1 MKKPN
6 LIEDVK
12 NTNYKMHKGKKG
24 WTVSYSLLTFMLG
37 GIFYGNTSA
46 QQVNAAD
53 IGTKTTQLTKQ
64 DKGQQEVES
73 KSIDDARTT
82 AGLTLDTEA
91 TSTKNKINTDA
102 NLTNKEKAAQIETI
116 DSLVANGKARI
127 AEATELVS
135 IKAIVDQ
142 AVANINS
149 SYKPG
154 SVISESKPAKN
165 NKTNSTTKVA
175 ANTKKAPTINEAKK
189 PASKK
194 VAVSTYQGLSSFF
207 KEDAPAEANKPALA
221 NTNTNNSSSKDNNKE
236 ETSSLI
242 APQDKKV
249 SAASLQGKSI
259 TTKTD
264 EEVEANTDATVA
276 PDPDAG
282 REDFEDL
289 VKKPSGK
296 TRTSINVP
304 VPKEVTNPDT
314 SQSADVSTFAQL
326 ADAWGNSAVTY
337 INITQDIAFDSA
349 VASRAGGFGTRGKN
363 ARTPATSVVI
373 NGNGHKI
380 DMGNQSLR
388 VGNYRVPQATS
399 ITVTNAKFTQSF
411 TSAGGAATALLSS
424 TYAGNGPLLTFNID
438 NVELEPSAAGTYSV
452 RGVVAYGAKI
462 VFSGDNKFVITNEV
476 ARGMASVYFANDA
489 SVQMVRNSNDFE
501 DDNSDGDGDDGS
513 TSDPSVVL
521 DRATPEFAFNRGNG
535 NKNQFIMGDRSSNL
549 AATLNGVSTRYP
561 ALQGSIMTLQV
572 GDDVSWTQKGF
583 AYFLLASNGAAF
595 RSASYVF
602 GQNFDLECPSATRG
616 GVIHLYRNQSLVF
629 NPGTILD
636 INQQVSNDSII
647 VVAGTSS
654 VTFNSPRELDLAIT
668 NKGDA
673 AATARRGIVSGS
685 GTVKINNSSIRTWD
699 GLNSSEEKPDGDYSA
714 KFSNITITN
723 GVATISVVGGNA
735 TSSNILTATTRELKT
750 NAIKPGKVKIEYI
763 DRQGNNIGEYELPF
777 GNGAYED
784 AYIGKRIPLVSE
796 DIVNHI
802 PEGYMWALGN
812 QIYSGAAAD
821 QQSGGAA
828 TDEDNG
834 DASGQPNVAIVP
846 MDDGSFTY
854 KVYVY
859 GTKQNVTYKYVDVNH
874 PDKVLTIP
882 KLAGT
887 EDTSGLVT
895 ANYGNTIDWT
905 NKYYTQTNVPVGYH
919 YKTDAENQP
928 TTTLVSNDNPVVILY
943 VEGDEQKIV
952 PTYVDGDG
960 NAITPDNP
968 VEITG
973 RTGDTITIP
982 TAPDVKNLAVD
993 EIYLNGNLVTT
1004 GSSFEMP
1011 DQAHLSAKDKYTIVY
1026 KYRSLQIDKDE
1037 AIKAIE
1043 TAANNATEKISINK
1057 TWTTAGKENQSN
1069 KVIQAKIDAINEI
1082 NNCETLSQLNSVK
1095 DKWIEEINKLG
1106 DENGKPLETQ
1116 KTDAKGLIDDK
1127 AKEVKDQID
1136 TDVTLTNAKK
1146 AEQKADV
1153 DKAVADAKTAI
1164 DNAED
1169 AQGIEDALNKG
1180 REQIGNKHR
1189 PESLT
1194 QQQTDA
1200 KSAIDGKAK
1209 EVKDKIDADKTLTN
1223 AQKTDQKDAVDQAAA
1238 AIKDAIDKAEDAQ
1251 TIEDTLIAGKDKID
1265 AVYKPGDPISSQ
1277 KEAAKGK
1284 IDDKVK
1290 EVKGN
1295 IDADKNLTDAE
1306 KEKQKTDVDKAAAD
1320 AKDAIDKADTAQGV
1334 QDALNKGI
1342 DSIGNAY
1349 VPGGPLSGQKTDAK
1363 GRIDDKAKEVKGNID
1378 ADKNLTDKQKAEQKD
1393 AVDQA
1398 AVAAKENIDLA
1409 ETAQG
1414 VKDALDKGIDSIGNA
1429 YVPGGP
1435 LSAQKIDAKGKID
1448 DKAKEVKGNID
1459 ADKNLTDKQ
1468 KAEQKDAVD
1477 QAAVA
1482 AKENIDLA
1490 ETAQGIENALNIGK
1504 DKIDAAYK
1512 PGSSLTGQKTDA
1524 KGQIDDKAKEVKGK
1538 IDADKN
1544 LTDKQKVDQKA
1555 EVDQA
1560 AADAKDA
1567 IDKAETAQGVEDAV
1581 TTGKANIDAAYKPG
1595 GSLSGQKTEAKGQID
1610 DKAKE
1615 VKGNIDADK
1624 NLTDKQKA
1632 EQKDAVDKAASDAK
1646 DAIDKAETA
1655 QAVED
1660 AVNTGKDKIDA
1671 AHKPGSSL
1679 SGQKT
1684 DAKGRIDDKAKEV
1697 KGNIDAD
1704 KNLTDKQK
1712 AEQKDAVDKA
1722 AVDAKDAI
1730 DKAETAQGVEDAV
1743 TTGKANIDA
1752 AYKPGSALSGQKTDA
1767 KGQIDDKAKE
1777 VKGNI
1782 DADKNLTDKQKADQ
1796 KADVDKAAS
1805 DAKDAIDQAE
1815 TAQAVED
1822 AVTTGKDKI
1831 GAAYKPGSSLTG
1843 QKTDAKGRIDDKA
1856 KEVKGNIDADKNL
1869 TDKQKSEQKADVDKA
1884 ASDAKD
1890 AIDKAETAQAVEEA
1904 VTTGKANIDAV
1915 YKPGSALS
1923 GQKTDAKGRID
1934 DKVKEVKDKIDA
1946 DNNLTDKQKADQKAD
1961 VDKAASAAKDAI
1973 DQAETAQA
1981 VEDAVTIGKAN
1992 IDAAYKPGSSL
2003 TAQKTDAKGRIDDK
2017 VKEVKDKIDADKN
2030 LTDKQK
2036 TDQKAAVDQAAAD
2049 AKDAIN
2055 KADTAQAVEEAVTTG
2070 KANIDAAYKPG
2081 SALSGQKTDAKGQID
2096 DKAKEVKGNIDADKN
2111 LTDKQKADQ
2120 KADVDKA
2127 ASDAK
2132 DAIDKAETAQAVEDA
2147 VTTGKANIDA
2157 AYKPGSALG
2166 GQKTDA
2172 KGQID
2177 DKAKEV
2183 KDKID
2188 ADVNLTDKQKTDQ
2201 KDAVDK
2207 AVSDAKDAIDKA
2219 DTAQGVQDALND
2231 GKDKIDAIYAPG
2243 SSLSGQKT
2251 EAKGKIDDKAKEVK
2265 GNIDADKNLTDKQKA
2280 DQKDAVDKAAA
2291 DAKDAIDQAK
2301 TAQAIEDA
2309 VTTGKANIDAAYKP
2323 GSSLT
2328 GQKTDAKGQI
2338 DDKAKEVK
2346 GKIDGDK
2353 NLTDKQKADQKA
2365 DVDQAVTD
2373 AKNAIDQAETA
2384 QAVEEAVTTGKAN
2397 IDAAYKPGSSI
2408 TGQKTDAK
2416 GQIDDKVKEVKGN
2429 IEADKNLTD
2438 KQKTE
2443 QKDALDKAAADAKDA
2458 IDQAETAQAIEDAV
2472 TTGKANIDAAYK
2484 PGTPISNQ
2492 KTTAK
2497 GQIDDKA
2504 KEVKGKIDAD
2514 KNLTDKQKTE
2524 QKADVDQAVTEAKN
2538 AIDQAETAQAVEE
2551 AVTTGKANI
2560 DAAYKPGTP
2569 ISNQK
2574 TTAKGQIDDKAKEVK
2589 GKIDADNNLTDKQK
2603 SDQKEAVDK
2612 AATDAKDAIDQAET
2626 AQAVEEAVT
2635 TGKANIDA
2643 AYKPGSP
2650 VSGQKTAAKGQI
2662 DDKAKEVKDKIDA
2675 DKNLTDKQKADQ
2687 KADVDKAA
2695 SDAKGAIDKAETAQ
2709 AVEDAVTTGK
2719 DQIEAAYKP
2728 GTSLSGQK
2736 TAAKG
2741 QIDDKAKEVK
2751 DKIDSDKNL
2760 TDKQKADQKVAVD
2773 KAVTDAKDA
2782 IDKAETA
2789 QAVED
2794 AVTTGKANIEA
2805 AYKPGS
2811 DISNQKTEAKGQI
2824 DDKAKE
2830 VKDKIDADKN
2840 LTDKQKSEQ
2849 KDAVDKA
2856 AADAKDAINKAE
2868 TAQEVQDAINKGK
2881 DQIDAAYKPGSA
2893 IGGQKTDAKS
2903 KIDDKVKEVKGKI
2916 DADKNLTDKQK
2927 ADQKADVDQ
2936 AAADAK
2942 NAIDQAETAQAVE
2955 DAVTT
2960 GKANIDAAYKPGSSL
2975 SGQKTDAKGQ
2985 IDDKGKEVKD
2995 KIDADKNLT
3004 DKQKADQKLEVDKA
3018 VSEAKD
3024 AIDKAGSAQE
3034 VQDALNKGKDKIDAA
3049 YKPGTVITDQKDK
3062 AKDKINETVKDVKDK
3077 IDADKNLTDAEKEK
3091 QKADAD
3097 KAAADAK
3104 DAIDK
3109 AETAQEVQDAVNKGN
3124 DRIENAYKPGTALTA
3139 QKSNA
3144 KDRID
3149 DEADT
3154 IKDLIAKDRSLT
3166 DKAKADQVAAVDAA
3180 AQTAKNR
3187 IDAATTAQEVQNAVD
3202 RGIKNIDSK
3211 YVTNPIT
3218 LAEQKEY
3225 AQQLIRDEAEIVKGQ
3240 IESDPALDTETK
3252 AQQAKAVDAQVQ
3264 KAINKIAQAPDAQ
3277 AVQEEYNNGI
3287 IAIHA
3292 QHLKGTELETQKQ
3305 KAKDSITQELTTIKE
3320 AISKDVSLVSSE
3332 KAKQIADAEL
3342 AAGKAQNAIDRA
3354 NKAQDISDNLAAGI
3368 IAIDNAYIPGK
3379 PLADQKSEANKA
3391 LDDAA
3396 AAAKDKIDKDQSK
3409 TAEEKANEKQKID
3422 DAVSKAKDAI
3432 DKAKD
3437 ADGVNNA
3444 KIEGTSEIEIAQ
3456 KPTATVED
3464 QKNSA
3469 KKEIDDAANAAKNKI
3484 SQDVSLTNEQKAAA
3498 NKAVDDAAAA
3508 AKDAI
3513 DKASNSDEINK
3524 AKQDGINAI
3533 DKITAE
3539 LDLQKL
3545 KDQSKAIIIDS
3556 AQAAKNKIDNI
3567 ANVSDGEKQSAKEK
3581 IDQILE
3587 AGKANIDK
3595 ANSFE
3600 EILQVIDRTNKE
3612 IGLVTVVPNN
3622 NNSNGS
3628 DGAGSNGS
3636 GSNGSD
3642 GAGSNGSGSNG
3653 SDGAGGNGSGS
3664 NGSDGAGSNGSG
3676 SNGSDGAGSNGSG
3689 SNGSDGAGSNGSG
3702 SNGSDGAGSNGSGSN
3717 GSDGAGSN
3725 GSVPNGSDGAGSN
3738 GSGSNG
3744 SDGAGSNGSG
3754 SNGSDGA
3761 GSNGSGSNGSDDAG
3775 SNGSGSNGSD
3785 GAGSNSSGSNG
3796 SDGNGSGSN
3805 GSDGA
3810 GSNGS
3815 GSNGSN
3821 GSGSGSSNGS
3831 GSTGSGSNSSGSGS
3845 SNGSGST
3852 STGSNGSGSTVNNP
3866 ATSEGTA
3873 AATAGEETGDAVD
3886 RKLNHNAYFYNKD
3899 GKRANLLVAKKGS
3912 VISTYK
3918 QESINGRD
3926 FYLTDNGL
3934 YVAVNNFK
3942 EQTRLLKK
3950 NAFLY
3955 SSKGKRIS
3963 TKLLKKNTKVKTYG
3977 DPVTI
3982 KGKQYYITTGNRYVK
3997 AANFAVA
4004 AKEANNVV
4012 ADGVTANAIL
4022 EHDAYIYND
4031 EGKRINR
4038 VVLKAGSQLA
4048 TGETKTIDGRQFIE
4062 IGKGHYVA
4070 SDNVTGTARKL
4081 STKAYVYDQHG
4092 QRIGKQTLK
4101 KNDTVQTYG
4110 EPVKKGGQEFYI
4122 IGNNKFVK
4130 KGVVK

>member
-37 GIFYGNTSA
+37 GIFYSNTSA

-154 SVISESKPAKN
+154 SVISESKPTKN

-175 ANTKKAPTINEAKK
+175 ANTKKTPIINEAKK

-221 NTNTNNSSSKDNNKE
+221 NTNTNNSSSKDINKE

-249 SAASLQGKSI
+249 SAASLQGKTI
-259 TTKTD
+259 TTKAD

-314 SQSADVSTFAQL
+314 SQSVDVSTFAQL
-326 ADAWGNSAVTY
+326 ADAWGDSAVTY

-349 VASRAGGFGTRGKN
+349 VASRTGGFGTRGKN

-388 VGNYRVPQATS
+388 VGNYRLPQATS
-399 ITVTNAKFTQSF
+399 ITVTNAKFTQSL
-411 TSAGGAATALLSS
+411 TSTGGAATALLSS
-424 TYAGNGPLLTFNID
+424 TYAANGPLLTFNID
-438 NVELEPSAAGTYSV
+438 NVELEPSAGGTYSV
-452 RGVVAYGAKI
+452 RGIVAYGAKV

-501 DDNSDGDGDDGS
+501 DDNSDDGDDDGS
-513 TSDPSVVL
+513 TADPSVVL

-549 AATLNGVSTRYP
+549 AATLNGVSTRFP
-561 ALQGSIMTLQV
+561 ALYGSIMTLQV
-572 GDDVSWTQKGF
+572 GDDVSWTQRGF
-583 AYFLLASNGAAF
+583 AYFLLAPNGAAF

-602 GQNFDLECPSATRG
+602 GQNFDLECLAATRG
-616 GVIHLYRNQSLVF
+616 GVIHLYRDQSLVF

-647 VVAGTSS
+647 KVDRNSI
-654 VTFNSPRELDLAIT
+654 VTFNSPKELDLAIT
-668 NKGDA
+668 NKGDD
-673 AATARRGIVSGS
+673 AATARRGIVSGT

-777 GNGAYED
+777 GEGAYED

-812 QIYSGAAAD
+812 QIYAGAAAD
-821 QQSGGAA
+821 KQSGGAA

-1095 DKWIEEINKLG
+1095 NKWIEEINRLG

-1200 KSAIDGKAK
+1200 KSAIDVKAK

-1223 AQKTDQKDAVDQAAA
+1223 AQKTEQKDAVDQAAA

-1378 ADKNLTDKQKAEQKD
+1378 ADKNLTDKQKAD
-1393 AVDQA
+1393 
-1398 AVAAKENIDLA
+1398 
-1409 ETAQG
+1409 
-1414 VKDALDKGIDSIGNA
+1414 
-1429 YVPGGP
+1429 
-1435 LSAQKIDAKGKID
+1435 
-1448 DKAKEVKGNID
+1448 
-1459 ADKNLTDKQ
+1459 
-1468 KAEQKDAVD
+1468 
-1477 QAAVA
+1477 
-1482 AKENIDLA
+1482 
-1490 ETAQGIENALNIGK
+1490 
-1504 DKIDAAYK
+1504 
-1512 PGSSLTGQKTDA
+1512 
-1524 KGQIDDKAKEVKGK
+1524 
-1538 IDADKN
+1538 
-1544 LTDKQKVDQKA
+1544 
-1555 EVDQA
+1555 
-1560 AADAKDA
+1560 
-1567 IDKAETAQGVEDAV
+1567 
-1581 TTGKANIDAAYKPG
+1581 
-1595 GSLSGQKTEAKGQID
+1595 
-1610 DKAKE
+1610 
-1615 VKGNIDADK
+1615 
-1624 NLTDKQKA
+1624 
-1632 EQKDAVDKAASDAK
+1632 
-1646 DAIDKAETA
+1646 
-1655 QAVED
+1655 
-1660 AVNTGKDKIDA
+1660 
-1671 AHKPGSSL
+1671 
-1679 SGQKT
+1679 
-1684 DAKGRIDDKAKEV
+1684 
-1697 KGNIDAD
+1697 
-1704 KNLTDKQK
+1704 
-1712 AEQKDAVDKA
+1712 
-1722 AVDAKDAI
+1722 
-1730 DKAETAQGVEDAV
+1730 
-1743 TTGKANIDA
+1743 
-1752 AYKPGSALSGQKTDA
+1752 
-1767 KGQIDDKAKE
+1767 
-1777 VKGNI
+1777 
-1782 DADKNLTDKQKADQ
+1782 
-1796 KADVDKAAS
+1796 
-1805 DAKDAIDQAE
+1805 
-1815 TAQAVED
+1815 
-1822 AVTTGKDKI
+1822 
-1831 GAAYKPGSSLTG
+1831 
-1843 QKTDAKGRIDDKA
+1843 
-1856 KEVKGNIDADKNL
+1856 
-1869 TDKQKSEQKADVDKA
+1869 QKADVDKA

-1890 AIDKAETAQAVEEA
+1890 AIDKAETAQSVEEA

-1934 DKVKEVKDKIDA
+1934 DKVKEVKGKIDA

-1981 VEDAVTIGKAN
+1981 VEDAVTVGKAN

-2096 DKAKEVKGNIDADKN
+2096 DKAKEVKVNIDADKN

-2251 EAKGKIDDKAKEVK
+2251 DAKGRIDDKAKEVK

-2323 GSSLT
+2323 GSALA

-2346 GKIDGDK
+2346 DKIDADK
-2353 NLTDKQKADQKA
+2353 NLTDKQKAEQKDA
-2365 DVDQAVTD
+2365 VDQAAVA
-2373 AKNAIDQAETA
+2373 AKENIDLAETA
-2384 QAVEEAVTTGKAN
+2384 QGIENALNIGKDK
-2397 IDAAYKPGSSI
+2397 IDAAYKPGSSL

-2429 IEADKNLTD
+2429 IDADKNLTD

-2443 QKDALDKAAADAKDA
+2443 QKDAVDKAAADAKDA

-2484 PGTPISNQ
+2484 PGSPVSGQ
-2492 KTTAK
+2492 KTAAK

-2524 QKADVDQAVTEAKN
+2524 QKDAVDKAAADAKD
-2538 AIDQAETAQAVEE
+2538 AIDQAETAQSVEE

-2574 TTAKGQIDDKAKEVK
+2574 TTAKGQIDDKVKEVK

-2675 DKNLTDKQKADQ
+2675 DKNLTDKQKTDQ

-2695 SDAKGAIDKAETAQ
+2695 SDAKDAIDKAETAQ

-2736 TAAKG
+2736 TTAKG

-2782 IDKAETA
+2782 IDRAETA

-2916 DADKNLTDKQK
+2916 DADMNLTDKQK

-3034 VQDALNKGKDKIDAA
+3034 VQDAQDALNKGKDKIDAA

-3653 SDGAGGNGSGS
+3653 SDGADSNGSGSNGSNGAGSNGSGS

-3725 GSVPNGSDGAGSN
+3725 GSGSNGSDGAGSN

-3761 GSNGSGSNGSDDAG
+3761 GSNGSGSNGSD
-3775 SNGSGSNGSD
+3775 
-3785 GAGSNSSGSNG
+3785 
-3796 SDGNGSGSN
+3796 
-3805 GSDGA
+3805 GA

-3821 GSGSGSSNGS
+3821 GSGSNGSGSNGSNGSGSNGSGSNGSNGSGSGNSNGS

-3955 SSKGKRIS
+3955 SSKGKRIN

-4022 EHDAYIYND
+4022 EHDAYVYNGD
-4031 EGKRINR
+4031 GKRINQ
-4038 VVLKAGSQLA
+4038 VVLKAGSKITA
-4048 TGETKTIDGRQFIE
+4048 GDTKTIDGRQFVE
-4062 IGKGHYVA
+4062 IANGQYVA

-4081 STKAYVYDQHG
+4081 TTKAAIYNKYG
-4092 QRIGKQTLK
+4092 NKTSKPAMK
-4101 KNDTVQTYG
+4101 KGETVQTYG
-4110 EPVKKGGQEFYI
+4110 DIVVIKGKAYYA
-4122 IGNNKFVK
+4122 IGNDEFIKQTAFE
-4130 KGVVK
+4130 

>member
-1 MKKPN
+1 
-6 LIEDVK
+6 
-12 NTNYKMHKGKKG
+12 MHKGKKG

-37 GIFYGNTSA
+37 GIFYSNTSA

-154 SVISESKPAKN
+154 SVISESKPTKN

-175 ANTKKAPTINEAKK
+175 ANTKKTPIINEAKK

-221 NTNTNNSSSKDNNKE
+221 NTNTNNSSSKDINKE

-249 SAASLQGKSI
+249 SAASLQGKTI
-259 TTKTD
+259 TTKAD

-314 SQSADVSTFAQL
+314 SQSVDVSTFAQL
-326 ADAWGNSAVTY
+326 ADAWGDSAVTY

-349 VASRAGGFGTRGKN
+349 VASRTGGFGTRGKN

-388 VGNYRVPQATS
+388 VGNYRLPQATS
-399 ITVTNAKFTQSF
+399 ITVTNAKFTQSL
-411 TSAGGAATALLSS
+411 TSTGGAATALLSS
-424 TYAGNGPLLTFNID
+424 TYAANGPLLTFNID
-438 NVELEPSAAGTYSV
+438 NVELEPSAGGTYSV
-452 RGVVAYGAKI
+452 RGIVAYGAKV

-501 DDNSDGDGDDGS
+501 DDNSDDGS
-513 TSDPSVVL
+513 TADPSVVL

-549 AATLNGVSTRYP
+549 AATLNGVSTRFP
-561 ALQGSIMTLQV
+561 ALYGSIMTLQV
-572 GDDVSWTQKGF
+572 GDDVSWTQRGF
-583 AYFLLASNGAAF
+583 AYFLLAPNGAAF

-602 GQNFDLECPSATRG
+602 GQNFDLECPAATRG
-616 GVIHLYRNQSLVF
+616 GVIHLYRDQSLVF

-647 VVAGTSS
+647 KVDRNSI
-654 VTFNSPRELDLAIT
+654 VTFNSPKELDLAIT
-668 NKGDA
+668 NKGDD
-673 AATARRGIVSGS
+673 AATARRGIVSGT

-777 GNGAYED
+777 GEGAYED

-812 QIYSGAAAD
+812 QIYAGAAAD
-821 QQSGGAA
+821 KQSGGAA

-1095 DKWIEEINKLG
+1095 NKWIEEINRLG

-1200 KSAIDGKAK
+1200 KSAIDVKAK

-1223 AQKTDQKDAVDQAAA
+1223 AQKTEQKDAVDQAAA

-1560 AADAKDA
+1560 ATDAKDA

-1646 DAIDKAETA
+1646 DAIDLAETA

-1782 DADKNLTDKQKADQ
+1782 DADKNLTDKQKTDQ

-1869 TDKQKSEQKADVDKA
+1869 TDKQKADQKADVDKA

-1890 AIDKAETAQAVEEA
+1890 AIDKAETAQSVEEA

-1934 DKVKEVKDKIDA
+1934 DKVKEVKGKIDA

-1981 VEDAVTIGKAN
+1981 VEDAVTVGKAN

-2096 DKAKEVKGNIDADKN
+2096 DKAKEVKVNIDADKN

-2188 ADVNLTDKQKTDQ
+2188 AD
-2201 KDAVDK
+2201 
-2207 AVSDAKDAIDKA
+2207 
-2219 DTAQGVQDALND
+2219 
-2231 GKDKIDAIYAPG
+2231 
-2243 SSLSGQKT
+2243 
-2251 EAKGKIDDKAKEVK
+2251 
-2265 GNIDADKNLTDKQKA
+2265 KNLTDKQKA
-2280 DQKDAVDKAAA
+2280 EQKDAVDQAAVA
-2291 DAKDAIDQAK
+2291 AKENIDLAE
-2301 TAQAIEDA
+2301 TAQGIENA
-2309 VTTGKANIDAAYKP
+2309 LNIGKDKIDAAYKP

-2338 DDKAKEVK
+2338 DDK
-2346 GKIDGDK
+2346 
-2353 NLTDKQKADQKA
+2353 
-2365 DVDQAVTD
+2365 
-2373 AKNAIDQAETA
+2373 
-2384 QAVEEAVTTGKAN
+2384 
-2397 IDAAYKPGSSI
+2397 
-2408 TGQKTDAK
+2408 
-2416 GQIDDKVKEVKGN
+2416 VKEVKGN
-2429 IEADKNLTD
+2429 IDADKNLTD

-2443 QKDALDKAAADAKDA
+2443 QKDAVDKAAADAKDA

-2484 PGTPISNQ
+2484 PGSPVSGQ
-2492 KTTAK
+2492 KTAAK

-2524 QKADVDQAVTEAKN
+2524 QKDAVDKAAADAKD
-2538 AIDQAETAQAVEE
+2538 AIDQAETAQSVEE

-2574 TTAKGQIDDKAKEVK
+2574 TTAKGQIDDKVKEVK

-2675 DKNLTDKQKADQ
+2675 DKNLTDKQKTDQ

-2695 SDAKGAIDKAETAQ
+2695 SDAKDAIDKAETAQ

-2736 TAAKG
+2736 TTAKG

-2782 IDKAETA
+2782 IDRAETA

-2916 DADKNLTDKQK
+2916 DADMNLTDKQK

-2942 NAIDQAETAQAVE
+2942 NAIDQAETAQAIE

-2985 IDDKGKEVKD
+2985 IDDKAKEVKD

-3653 SDGAGGNGSGS
+3653 SDGADSNGSGSNGSNGAGSNGSGS

-3725 GSVPNGSDGAGSN
+3725 GSGSNGSDGAGSN

-3761 GSNGSGSNGSDDAG
+3761 GSNGSGSNGSD
-3775 SNGSGSNGSD
+3775 
-3785 GAGSNSSGSNG
+3785 
-3796 SDGNGSGSN
+3796 
-3805 GSDGA
+3805 GA

-3821 GSGSGSSNGS
+3821 GSGSNGSGSNGSNGSGSNGSGSNGSNGSGSGNSNGS

-3955 SSKGKRIS
+3955 SSKGKRIN

-4022 EHDAYIYND
+4022 EHDAYVYNGD
-4031 EGKRINR
+4031 GKRINQ
-4038 VVLKAGSQLA
+4038 VVLKAGSKITA
-4048 TGETKTIDGRQFIE
+4048 GDTKTIDGRQFVE
-4062 IGKGHYVA
+4062 IANGQYVA

-4081 STKAYVYDQHG
+4081 TTKAAIYNKYG
-4092 QRIGKQTLK
+4092 NKTSKPAMK
-4101 KNDTVQTYG
+4101 KGETVQTYG
-4110 EPVKKGGQEFYI
+4110 DIVVIKGKAYYA
-4122 IGNNKFVK
+4122 IGNDEFIKQTAFE
-4130 KGVVK
+4130 

>member
-37 GIFYGNTSA
+37 GIFYSNTSA

-154 SVISESKPAKN
+154 SVISESKPTKN

-175 ANTKKAPTINEAKK
+175 ANTKKTPIINEAKK

-221 NTNTNNSSSKDNNKE
+221 NTNTNNSSSKDINKE

-249 SAASLQGKSI
+249 SAASLQGKTI
-259 TTKTD
+259 TTKAD

-314 SQSADVSTFAQL
+314 SQSVDVSTFAQL
-326 ADAWGNSAVTY
+326 ADAWGDSAVTY

-349 VASRAGGFGTRGKN
+349 VASRTGGFGTRGKN

-388 VGNYRVPQATS
+388 VGNYRLPQATS
-399 ITVTNAKFTQSF
+399 ITVTNAKFTQSL
-411 TSAGGAATALLSS
+411 TSTGGAATALLSS
-424 TYAGNGPLLTFNID
+424 TYAANGPLLTFNID
-438 NVELEPSAAGTYSV
+438 NVELEPSAGGTYSV
-452 RGVVAYGAKI
+452 RGIVAYGAKV

-501 DDNSDGDGDDGS
+501 DDNSDDGDDDGS
-513 TSDPSVVL
+513 TADPSVVL
-521 DRATPEFAFNRGNG
+521 DRATPEFVFNRGNG

-549 AATLNGVSTRYP
+549 AATLNGVSTRFP
-561 ALQGSIMTLQV
+561 ALYGSIMTLQV
-572 GDDVSWTQKGF
+572 GDDVSWTQRGF
-583 AYFLLASNGAAF
+583 AYFLLAPNGAAF

-602 GQNFDLECPSATRG
+602 GQNFDLECPAATRG
-616 GVIHLYRNQSLVF
+616 GVIHLYRDQSLVF

-647 VVAGTSS
+647 KVDRNSI
-654 VTFNSPRELDLAIT
+654 VTFNSPKELDLAIT
-668 NKGDA
+668 NKGDD
-673 AATARRGIVSGS
+673 AATARRGIVSGT

-777 GNGAYED
+777 GEGAYED

-812 QIYSGAAAD
+812 QIYAGAAAD
-821 QQSGGAA
+821 KQSGGAA

-1095 DKWIEEINKLG
+1095 NKWIEEINRLG

-1200 KSAIDGKAK
+1200 KSAIDVKAK

-1223 AQKTDQKDAVDQAAA
+1223 AQKTEQKDAVDQAAA

-1378 ADKNLTDKQKAEQKD
+1378 ADKNLTDKQKAD
-1393 AVDQA
+1393 
-1398 AVAAKENIDLA
+1398 
-1409 ETAQG
+1409 
-1414 VKDALDKGIDSIGNA
+1414 
-1429 YVPGGP
+1429 
-1435 LSAQKIDAKGKID
+1435 
-1448 DKAKEVKGNID
+1448 
-1459 ADKNLTDKQ
+1459 
-1468 KAEQKDAVD
+1468 
-1477 QAAVA
+1477 
-1482 AKENIDLA
+1482 
-1490 ETAQGIENALNIGK
+1490 
-1504 DKIDAAYK
+1504 
-1512 PGSSLTGQKTDA
+1512 
-1524 KGQIDDKAKEVKGK
+1524 
-1538 IDADKN
+1538 
-1544 LTDKQKVDQKA
+1544 
-1555 EVDQA
+1555 
-1560 AADAKDA
+1560 
-1567 IDKAETAQGVEDAV
+1567 
-1581 TTGKANIDAAYKPG
+1581 
-1595 GSLSGQKTEAKGQID
+1595 
-1610 DKAKE
+1610 
-1615 VKGNIDADK
+1615 
-1624 NLTDKQKA
+1624 
-1632 EQKDAVDKAASDAK
+1632 
-1646 DAIDKAETA
+1646 
-1655 QAVED
+1655 
-1660 AVNTGKDKIDA
+1660 
-1671 AHKPGSSL
+1671 
-1679 SGQKT
+1679 
-1684 DAKGRIDDKAKEV
+1684 
-1697 KGNIDAD
+1697 
-1704 KNLTDKQK
+1704 
-1712 AEQKDAVDKA
+1712 
-1722 AVDAKDAI
+1722 
-1730 DKAETAQGVEDAV
+1730 
-1743 TTGKANIDA
+1743 
-1752 AYKPGSALSGQKTDA
+1752 
-1767 KGQIDDKAKE
+1767 
-1777 VKGNI
+1777 
-1782 DADKNLTDKQKADQ
+1782 
-1796 KADVDKAAS
+1796 
-1805 DAKDAIDQAE
+1805 
-1815 TAQAVED
+1815 
-1822 AVTTGKDKI
+1822 
-1831 GAAYKPGSSLTG
+1831 
-1843 QKTDAKGRIDDKA
+1843 
-1856 KEVKGNIDADKNL
+1856 
-1869 TDKQKSEQKADVDKA
+1869 QKADVDKA

-1890 AIDKAETAQAVEEA
+1890 AIDKAETAQSVEEA

-1934 DKVKEVKDKIDA
+1934 DKVKEVKGKIDA

-1981 VEDAVTIGKAN
+1981 VEDAVTVGKAN

-2096 DKAKEVKGNIDADKN
+2096 DKAKEVKVNIDADKN

-2251 EAKGKIDDKAKEVK
+2251 DAKGRIDDKAKEVK

-2323 GSSLT
+2323 GSALA

-2346 GKIDGDK
+2346 DKIDADK
-2353 NLTDKQKADQKA
+2353 NLTDKQKAEQKDA
-2365 DVDQAVTD
+2365 VDQAAVA
-2373 AKNAIDQAETA
+2373 AKENIDLAETA
-2384 QAVEEAVTTGKAN
+2384 QGIENALNIGKDK
-2397 IDAAYKPGSSI
+2397 IDAAYKPGSSL

-2429 IEADKNLTD
+2429 IDADKNLTD

-2443 QKDALDKAAADAKDA
+2443 QKDAVDKAAADAKDA

-2484 PGTPISNQ
+2484 PGSPVSGQ
-2492 KTTAK
+2492 KTAAK

-2524 QKADVDQAVTEAKN
+2524 QKDAVDKAAADAKD
-2538 AIDQAETAQAVEE
+2538 AIDQAETAQSVEE

-2574 TTAKGQIDDKAKEVK
+2574 TTAKGQIDDKVKEVK

-2675 DKNLTDKQKADQ
+2675 DKNLTDKQKTDQ

-2695 SDAKGAIDKAETAQ
+2695 SDAKDAIDKAETAQ

-2736 TAAKG
+2736 TTAKG

-2782 IDKAETA
+2782 IDRAETA

-2916 DADKNLTDKQK
+2916 DADMNLTDKQK

-3642 GAGSNGSGSNG
+3642 GADSNGSGSNG
-3653 SDGAGGNGSGS
+3653 SNGAGSNGSGS

-3725 GSVPNGSDGAGSN
+3725 GSGSNGSDGAGSN

-3761 GSNGSGSNGSDDAG
+3761 GSNGSGSNGSD
-3775 SNGSGSNGSD
+3775 
-3785 GAGSNSSGSNG
+3785 
-3796 SDGNGSGSN
+3796 
-3805 GSDGA
+3805 GA

-3821 GSGSGSSNGS
+3821 GSGSNGSGSNGSNGSGSNGSGSNGSNGSGSGNSNGS

-3955 SSKGKRIS
+3955 SSKGKRIN

-4022 EHDAYIYND
+4022 EHDAYVYNGD
-4031 EGKRINR
+4031 GKRINQ
-4038 VVLKAGSQLA
+4038 VVLKAGSKITA
-4048 TGETKTIDGRQFIE
+4048 GDTKTIDGRQFVE
-4062 IGKGHYVA
+4062 IANGQYVA

-4081 STKAYVYDQHG
+4081 TTKAAIYNKYG
-4092 QRIGKQTLK
+4092 NKTSKPAMK
-4101 KNDTVQTYG
+4101 KGETVQTYG
-4110 EPVKKGGQEFYI
+4110 DIVVIKGKAYYA
-4122 IGNNKFVK
+4122 IGNDEFIKQTAFE
-4130 KGVVK
+4130 